1 MSSEA
6 LKKQIE
12 EVLEK
17 APESRHS
24 YFQLKYFVLGKEP
37 TVQAQM
43 WQCLRELQSRKETID
58 SLEINIEDTV
68 DNIEMLDV
76 QRAKDKHIIF
86 GTFQCPEMPQEIK
99 DKEWA
104 IKERQ
109 RARHKVTLQ
118 RVLKQLE
125 KKLQF
130 AWQEAR
136 FFLQAFESLS
146 KIEPLKDYDDL
157 ESQKE
162 YWNERVTQHINL
174 KMLLQQP
181 LDTEIVQTALALPA
195 DSPIKAQTVK
205 TLRHIEGQMN
215 LLKERYVAQLNDNKE
230 EHAVTTTDNESRQEL
245 QTRRSVGLPA
255 GAGLTD

>member
-37 TVQAQM
+37 TTQAQM
-43 WQCLRELQSRKETID
+43 WQALRELQTRKETID

-68 DNIEMLDV
+68 DNIEMLEV
-76 QRAKDKHIIF
+76 QREKDKHMIF
-86 GTFQCPEMPQEIK
+86 RSFQCPELPKEIK

-109 RARHKVTLQ
+109 HARQKETLKKT
-118 RVLKQLE
+118 LKQLE
-125 KKLQF
+125 KRLQF

-136 FFLQAFESLS
+136 FFLQAFEALS

-174 KMLLQQP
+174 KSLLQQP
-181 LDTEIVQTALALPA
+181 LDIEIVQTALALPS
-195 DSPIKAQTVK
+195 DSPIKIQTVN
-205 TLRHIEGQMN
+205 TLHHIEGQMN
-215 LLKERYVAQLNDNKE
+215 RLKDRYIAQLAEKKE
-230 EHAVTTTDNESRQEL
+230 ENAVSTTANESR
-245 QTRRSVGLPA
+245 
-255 GAGLTD
+255 

>member
-1 MSSEA
+1 MSSETMR
-6 LKKQIE
+6 QIE

-43 WQCLRELQSRKETID
+43 WQALRELQSRKETIE
-58 SLEINIEDTV
+58 SLETSIEDTV
-68 DNIEMLDV
+68 DNIAMLDV
-76 QRAKDKHIIF
+76 QRDKDKYIIF
-86 GTFQCPEMPQEIK
+86 SSFQMPELPQEVK
-99 DKEWA
+99 TKEWA

-109 RARHKVTLQ
+109 YARQKDTLKKM
-118 RVLKQLE
+118 LKQLE

-136 FFLQAFESLS
+136 FFLQAFNGLN

-162 YWNERVTQHINL
+162 YWNERVAQHINL

-181 LDTEIVQTALALPA
+181 LDTEIVQTALALHDDA
-195 DSPIKAQTVK
+195 PIKIQTIQ
-205 TLRHIEGQMN
+205 TLKHIEGQMN
-215 LLKERYVAQLNDNKE
+215 KLKEKYVAQIKE
-230 EHAVTTTDNESRQEL
+230 KDAITQTNNES
-245 QTRRSVGLPA
+245 
-255 GAGLTD
+255 